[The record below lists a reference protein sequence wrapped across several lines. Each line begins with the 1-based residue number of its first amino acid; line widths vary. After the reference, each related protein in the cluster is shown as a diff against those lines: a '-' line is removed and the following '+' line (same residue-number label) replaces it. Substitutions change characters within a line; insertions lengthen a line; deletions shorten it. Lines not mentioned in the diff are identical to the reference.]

1 MPVAVGF
8 ILFFVLI
15 LGNGFFVALEFALV
29 ACDRAKL
36 EAVAEGGSF
45 SARAAVAAH
54 KRLSFHLSGAQ
65 LGITVTSLVLG
76 FLADSLV
83 EPRITPLLEPFPV
96 LTGPTISVII
106 ALAVVAVLQML
117 LGELIPKGIA
127 VGRPERTS
135 QALAPIALVLHG
147 AFSPLI
153 RLFNGAANWII
164 RSWFGLEPTEELA
177 DLQSLED
184 LEFLIRTSGV
194 EGAIEPDELT
204 LLTRT
209 IRFGDKT
216 AAEALTPRVHIDA
229 VASTANVEELL
240 VRARDFRHTR
250 LPVFR
255 NDLDDIVG
263 VVDISNAFTIAT
275 RDRSTT
281 SVTALMSEPLI
292 VPETRDL
299 VDIIDDFR
307 TANSQL
313 AIVIDE
319 HGGTAGLLSLE
330 DLLEEIVGEIDD
342 EYDEATVLTVGVGDG
357 VFLLAGTL
365 HLDEVNDACG
375 LVLPDGEYETLAG
388 FMLVQFGRVPSVGD
402 QTETGEWQL
411 EVTEM
416 DGLRIASVRATQRTD
431 QPSNGAVQ

>member
-1 MPVAVGF
+1 MSVAVGYV
-8 ILFFVLI
+8 FFFLLI

-29 ACDRAKL
+29 ACDRSKLQAMADEGRLPAK
-36 EAVAEGGSF
+36 
-45 SARAAVAAH
+45 AAIAAH

-76 FLADSLV
+76 FLADSLI
-83 EPRITPLLEPFPV
+83 EPRLTPLLEPVPI
-96 LTGPTISVII
+96 LAGPTVSVIV
-106 ALAVVAVLQML
+106 ALAIVATLQML

-127 VGRPERTS
+127 VGRPEWTS
-135 QALAPIALVLHG
+135 MALAPIALVLHG

-164 RSWFGLEPTEELA
+164 ISWFGLEPTEELA
-177 DLQSLED
+177 DLRSLED
-184 LEFLIRTSGV
+184 LEFLIRTSGD
-194 EGAIEPDELT
+194 EGAIEPDEMA

-229 VASTANVEELL
+229 VDSTVNVEDLL
-240 VRARDFRHTR
+240 VRARDFRHSR
-250 LPVFR
+250 LPVYR
-255 NDLDDIVG
+255 NDLDHIVG
-263 VVDISNAFTIAT
+263 VVDISNAFAI
-275 RDRSTT
+275 RSQDRGTT

-299 VDIIDDFR
+299 VDIVDDFR
-307 TANSQL
+307 TSDAQL

-342 EYDEATVLTVGVGDG
+342 EYDEATALTVGVGKG
-357 VFLLAGTL
+357 VYLLAGTL
-365 HLDEVNDACG
+365 HLDEVQDACG
-375 LVLPDGEYETLAG
+375 LQLPEGEYETLAG
-388 FMLVQFGRVPSVGD
+388 FMLDQFGSIPAVGRKAD
-402 QTETGEWQL
+402 IDGWQL

-416 DGLRIASVRATQRTD
+416 DRLRIASVRASKQAERPT
-431 QPSNGAVQ
+431 P